1 MKATRVRDLTVVALV
16 VAVLSWI
23 LVRQI
28 YGSLPALSWFAPL
41 SLLGLGVVELVA
53 ARALHARINR
63 APGAGRVDPLQA
75 ARALALAKASSI
87 AGAVFTGLW
96 IGLLAHTVPNLGFLA
111 AAQGDTIVGVLGVAG
126 GALLTAAGLVLER
139 ACRTPEDPLDRR
151 DGAGS
156 PGPGDPA

>member
-1 MKATRVRDLTVVALV
+1 MKATKVRDLALVALIL
-16 VAVLSWI
+16 AVLGWLLI
-23 LVRQI
+23 RQI
-28 YGSLPALSWFAPL
+28 YGSLPALSFIAPL

-75 ARALALAKASSI
+75 ARALALAKASSV

-111 AAQGDTIVGVLGVAG
+111 AAQGDTIVGGLGVVG
-126 GALLTAAGLVLER
+126 GVLLTVAGLVLER
-139 ACRTPEDPLDRR
+139 ACRTPEDPRDR
-151 DGAGS
+151 DGRDDRL
-156 PGPGDPA
+156 GPGDPA